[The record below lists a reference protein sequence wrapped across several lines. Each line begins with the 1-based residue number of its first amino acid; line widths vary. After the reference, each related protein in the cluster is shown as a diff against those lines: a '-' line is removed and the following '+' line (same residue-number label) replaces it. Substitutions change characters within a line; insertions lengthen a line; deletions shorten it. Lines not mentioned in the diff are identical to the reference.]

1 MNFLNQS
8 DLNGKPLVKYI
19 IIGLVVVNAFVL
31 AFLLFGPRLGPSA
44 KSPAPSSPDSTD
56 AMTEE
61 SMTYEDYNSADS
73 SEAYTSYETPAEAEE
88 YGDFEEGS
96 EESEESNE
104 DELVDDHVTL
114 KVGDYFNFYDYI
126 VTMRDRD
133 GSDLSRYIHLKG
145 EVNTYVP
152 GDYTITYQITSPA
165 TGETTSKDLLVTVE
179 Q

>member
-61 SMTYEDYNSADS
+61 SMTYEDYNSAT
-73 SEAYTSYETPAEAEE
+73 EA
-88 YGDFEEGS
+88 
-96 EESEESNE
+96 
-104 DELVDDHVTL
+104 
-114 KVGDYFNFYDYI
+114 FYRLSC
-126 VTMRDRD
+126 MRQAV
-133 GSDLSRYIHLKG
+133 IFCAAM
-145 EVNTYVP
+145 V
-152 GDYTITYQITSPA
+152 
-165 TGETTSKDLLVTVE
+165 
-179 Q
+179 